1 MEEKVES
8 LETLQMLAH
17 KLVSR
22 LTPIETATLITL
34 SGELGAGKTTF
45 SQMVGKELG
54 VTENMVSPTF
64 VLEKV
69 YALTDTRGF
78 THLIHIDAYRL
89 QTGDELGALRLSE
102 LLENPQNIILL
113 EWPEKVADSLPLATI
128 AVTLEVHEGGT
139 RTYNEVYA

>member
-89 QTGDELGALRLSE
+89 QTGDELGALRFSE
-102 LLENPQNIILL
+102 VLEDPRNIILL
-113 EWPEKVADSLPLATI
+113 EWPEKVAESLPPA
-128 AVTLEVHEGGT
+128 AVAITLQVHEDGT
-139 RTYNEVYA
+139 RTYNESYA